1 MIEYDACLR
10 VRGRSGD
17 LRIYAKSHKKRPA
30 AWLYGIMNFRIFSLA
45 EPGAHGDARTEWA
58 RRNAGHGQDRRI

>member
-1 MIEYDACLR
+1 MTIAKTGSAMIEHDACLR

-45 EPGAHGDARTEWA
+45 EPGGAW
-58 RRNAGHGQDRRI
+58 